1 MKKIIVLVTLMVFM
15 FGMTAIGFAATS
27 KCDGC
32 HKGDKA
38 LDKIVKA
45 KKIATAADLK
55 NAVRTGP
62 KASMHKAMKDA
73 DIAAE
78 AKALKLKAK

>member
-1 MKKIIVLVTLMVFM
+1 MKKMIALVTVMLFM
-15 FGMTAIGFAATS
+15 FGMTAFGFAAG

-38 LDKIVKA
+38 VEKIVKA
-45 KKIATAADLK
+45 KKIATAADLTK
-55 NAVRTGP
+55 AVKSGP
-62 KASMHKAMKDA
+62 KAGLHKNMTDA

-78 AKALKLKAK
+78 AKALKLKK